1 MSSHEIQN
9 GEPQVVTNSNGL
21 NAQFVEIP
29 IEGETIPVYCS
40 FPQGGEN
47 LPLVLVIQEIF
58 GIHEHIQDVCR
69 RFAKQ
74 GCIALAP
81 DLFIRH
87 GNVLGL
93 TEPEEIYPIVSQ
105 VPDHQVMQ
113 DLDACVDWAI
123 ETGLSNPQRMGIT
136 GFCWGGRIVWL
147 YATHNSSIKAGAAW
161 YGRLENQITKNQPR
175 HPYELVNELNCPV
188 LGLYGGQDHIIP
200 EKLVDQ
206 MNRRLQKAKNP
217 STILIYPESG
227 HGFYADYRSS
237 YNEKDALSAW
247 KELLAWF
254 RKYGILE

>member
-1 MSSHEIQN
+1 MSSQEIQN
-9 GEPQVVTNSNGL
+9 GEPQVVTDSNGL

-40 FPQGGEN
+40 FPQRGEN

-123 ETGLSNPQRMGIT
+123 ETGLSNPQRMGMT
-136 GFCWGGRIVWL
+136 GFCWEIE
-147 YATHNSSIKAGAAW
+147 SSGYTQHTTVQSKPVRPGMEDSKI
-161 YGRLENQITKNQPR
+161 RLLKIN
-175 HPYELVNELNCPV
+175 L
-188 LGLYGGQDHIIP
+188 DIP
-200 EKLVDQ
+200 
-206 MNRRLQKAKNP
+206 MN
-217 STILIYPESG
+217 
-227 HGFYADYRSS
+227 
-237 YNEKDALSAW
+237 W
-247 KELLAWF
+247 
-254 RKYGILE
+254 